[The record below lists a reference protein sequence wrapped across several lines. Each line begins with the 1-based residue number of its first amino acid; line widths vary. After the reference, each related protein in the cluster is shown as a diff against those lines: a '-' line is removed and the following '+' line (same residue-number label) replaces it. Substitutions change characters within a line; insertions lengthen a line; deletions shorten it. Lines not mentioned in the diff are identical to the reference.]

1 MTPPDLS
8 LILIMILFW
17 VTFWM
22 VQRFLIRPVGSVIAE
37 RRGRVESAE
46 REYRSKHDDFVSAT
60 ERLRNELDDAARDAA
75 TVRAAHRDAANRARQ
90 EALET
95 ARADAD
101 RRLDGALSDL
111 AVEAEAAR
119 AELRRHAQEL
129 SRLFAEQLLGREVR
143 S

>member
-17 VTFWM
+17 ITFWM
-22 VQRFLIRPVGSVIAE
+22 VQRFLIRPVGAVIAD
-37 RRGRVESAE
+37 RRGRIDSAE

-75 TVRAAHRDAANRARQ
+75 AIRAGHREAANRARQ
-90 EALET
+90 EALEA

-101 RRLDGALSDL
+101 HRLDGALAELHDD
-111 AVEAEAAR
+111 AEAAR
-119 AELRRHAQEL
+119 DELRRRAREL

>member
-17 VTFWM
+17 ITFWM
-22 VQRFLIRPVGSVIAE
+22 VQRFLIHPVGSAIAE
-37 RRGRVESAE
+37 RRGRIDSAE

-60 ERLRNELDDAARDAA
+60 ERLRTELDDATRDAA
-75 TVRAAHRDAANRARQ
+75 AVRAGHRDAANRVRQ
-90 EALET
+90 EAIE
-95 ARADAD
+95 ASRADAD
-101 RRLDGALSDL
+101 RCLNGALSDL
-111 AVEAEAAR
+111 AADAETAR
-119 AELRRHAQEL
+119 DDLRRHAREL